1 VDFINFILIAP
12 PPPTPFTPHHH
23 HHPSLIF
30 MIIGR
35 SWSACILE
43 SKRAKEAKEEDH
55 KGKNVR
61 QKMMMEELQQAG

>member
-1 VDFINFILIAP
+1 
-12 PPPTPFTPHHH
+12 
-23 HHPSLIF
+23 

-43 SKRAKEAKEEDH
+43 SKSKEAKKEEDH